1 VSEELVEKAH
11 DHRMVGE
18 LLQWPRDV
26 IALVLRQRFRLVA
39 HAQDVT
45 AHLLG
50 FLGEEHTGYEQPPTG
65 VEEMFL
71 LLGKLDYRI
80 AAGRDGGQILGPEIE
95 LVTEVLVD
103 YEGFTIHRF
112 TL

>member
-1 VSEELVEKAH
+1 MSSHPRVSK
-11 DHRMVGE
+11 RC
-18 LLQWPRDV
+18 
-26 IALVLRQRFRLVA
+26 
-39 HAQDVT
+39 
-45 AHLLG
+45 
-50 FLGEEHTGYEQPPTG
+50 
-65 VEEMFL
+65 FL

>member
-1 VSEELVEKAH
+1 VSK
-11 DHRMVGE
+11 
-18 LLQWPRDV
+18 
-26 IALVLRQRFRLVA
+26 RF
-39 HAQDVT
+39 
-45 AHLLG
+45 
-50 FLGEEHTGYEQPPTG
+50 
-65 VEEMFL
+65 FL

-80 AAGRDGGQILGPEIE
+80 AAGRDGGQIPGPEIE